1 LIWGFW
7 IIFLIDELIYGCSK
21 KVERF
26 FWLKWLKIIGFM
38 GKKTHWLNFL
48 VTIVVPEIWAG
59 RRYIVCIFFYKRK
72 ISHPPFQ
79 PFKKKKTKP
88 TLGVPAC
95 AWRPTHIGYSFQRL
109 MCVQALFWA
118 LFFVFFF
125 QFFYLVFRLNIFFL
139 KKY

>member
-1 LIWGFW
+1 MDVQRKWKGFFGW
-7 IIFLIDELIYGCSK
+7 ND
-21 KVERF
+21 
-26 FWLKWLKIIGFM
+26 LKLWVLW

-48 VTIVVPEIWAG
+48 VTIVVPEIWAD
-59 RRYIVCIFFYKRK
+59 RRYIVCKIFFIKK

-88 TLGVPAC
+88 TLGVRAC

-125 QFFYLVFRLNIFFL
+125 QIFYLVFRLNIIFL
-139 KKY
+139 KKILNPVKSMIYITSLTS